1 MKTEV
6 SSRKTGWSRSV
17 FCLILVLALVAG
29 LFSLNGFAAGADPA
43 SYDVKVVSCSTHT
56 AALSKGRLYVWGTN
70 DYGQFPGSKLAFSQK
85 PVLTLTGIA
94 DVSVS
99 PNRTLVVD
107 KTGKLISYGIEPAT
121 DTESSASG
129 TVIATDAVQAAAG
142 SDFAMYVTKSGAL
155 YSWGVNRAG
164 QVGNGTTD
172 TVKEPVCIIPSGVLA
187 AEAGDF
193 FSLALKEDG
202 TLFGWGLNSSL
213 QYGYQQDGLPVDSSS
228 PVQVLDDVK
237 QVSAGAMFTCAVK
250 NDDTLWVCGNNDLY
264 QTGTGSGESM
274 VPFTQ
279 VLEQV
284 STVSSGNQHSLAVT
298 KDGTVYGWGFGF
310 FGQLGNGEQG
320 FVPTPAAEALDFV
333 QVFADGYSSFG
344 VSPDG
349 SISSFGSNT
358 NYLLGKSNGFD
369 SLTPDPILDGD
380 MNWIYKEFEDS
391 HDHGAPDNESSGSG
405 ENAGG
410 ENSAPDSTPEE
421 EEPELVS
428 LPFIS
433 GNGDGTFKPEKDITR
448 AEFLKMVV
456 VALCEFD
463 SSADY
468 GTSSF
473 SDIPLNRWFENYV
486 AYAELNKIVG
496 GYDDGTFRPDAPITR
511 AEATKMAALAMKLD
525 IENAADAKFTDVSG
539 WAAPYINAFALTGA
553 LQGDG
558 DGTFKPE
565 RNITRAEAAK
575 IVAAATGFQ
584 PEASEIDS
592 LTAGVKNP
600 FRDVSESQ
608 WYYVYL
614 LRAAGLVK

>member
-1 MKTEV
+1 MKSEISNKSIGRT
-6 SSRKTGWSRSV
+6 RAV
-17 FCLILVLALVAG
+17 FCITLVLVLVAC
-29 LFSLNGFAAGADPA
+29 LFSLNGFAAGSDPA

-56 AALSKGRLYVWGTN
+56 AALSKGNLYVWGTN
-70 DYGQFPGSKLAFSQK
+70 DYGQFPKSKLTYSK
-85 PVLTLTGIA
+85 EPVKVLSGVA

-99 PNRTLVVD
+99 SNRTLVVD
-107 KTGKLISYGIEPAT
+107 KAGKLISYGIEPAV
-121 DTESSASG
+121 DAQSSETG
-129 TVIATDAVQAAAG
+129 TVIATDVAQVEAG
-142 SDFAMYVTKSGAL
+142 EDFAMYLTKGGAL
-155 YSWGVNRAG
+155 YSWGLNQFG
-164 QVGNGTTD
+164 QLGDGTTK
-172 TVKEPVCIIPSGVLA
+172 TAESPVEVIPSGVTKMQ
-187 AEAGDF
+187 AGGAF
-193 FSLALKEDG
+193 ALALKENG
-202 TLFGWGLNSSL
+202 TVFGWGDNSTL
-213 QYGYQQDGLPVDSSS
+213 QYGYQQDEAAASSLT
-228 PVQVLDDVK
+228 PVQVLEDVRDI
-237 QVSAGAMFTCAVK
+237 STGRLFSCAIKK
-250 NDDTLWVCGNNDLY
+250 NNSLWVSGNNDLD
-264 QTGTGSGESM
+264 QTGTGLSDSM
-274 VPFTQ
+274 LPFTH
-279 VLEQV
+279 VMDHV
-284 STVSSGNQHSLAVT
+284 RSVSSGTLHSLAVT
-298 KDGTVYGWGFGF
+298 EDGKVYGWGYGYS
-310 FGQLGNGEQG
+310 GQLGNGSTS
-320 FVPTPAAEALDFV
+320 FVSTPADMGFDFV

-391 HDHGAPDNESSGSG
+391 HDHGAPDGESSGSG

-410 ENSAPDSTPEE
+410 ETSVSDSTPEE

-428 LPFIS
+428 LPFVS

-473 SDIPLNRWFENYV
+473 SDIPLNRWFESYV